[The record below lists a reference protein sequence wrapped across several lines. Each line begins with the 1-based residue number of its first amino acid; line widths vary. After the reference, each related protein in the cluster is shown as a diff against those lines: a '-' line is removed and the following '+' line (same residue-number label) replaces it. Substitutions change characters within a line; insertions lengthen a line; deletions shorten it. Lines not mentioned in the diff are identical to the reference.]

1 MTFYNKSASIPAK
14 GLIRHLTASA
24 AAIIIGLLITET
36 GLTLWTVDFTFLK
49 APAATC
55 VMSVVLWC
63 YWKYFSGSWPAGRTV
78 ATRKT
83 RFRALRLPAAGW
95 RQGLLAALAIVLVLE
110 TGMVLTF
117 RLIPFPDRAFT
128 YEYGG
133 FVNMPPWQAWAL
145 VVMSSLV
152 AGICEETGFRGYMQV
167 PLERLWGRIPAI
179 LVTSVVFTALHLG
192 KAWSWYIIPLIF
204 LTSVLLGLLASRMGS
219 LIPCI
224 IAHTLFDVVNFS
236 YWWSHLAGRFR
247 TPTIFVTGLD
257 IPFAVSFL
265 VFAGGCILFFRTIK
279 KGRPSGPPFSSYD
292 AGNEMLI

>member
-14 GLIRHLTASA
+14 GLMRHLAASA
-24 AAIIIGLLITET
+24 AAIIIGLLVTET
-36 GLTLWTVDFTFLK
+36 GLTLWTVDLK
-49 APAATC
+49 LFNPPVSTA
-55 VMSVVLWC
+55 VMSVLLWC
-63 YWKYFSGSWPAGRTV
+63 YWRYFSGGWPDGPT
-78 ATRKT
+78 ATARKT
-83 RFRALRLPAAGW
+83 RFRTIRLPAAGW
-95 RQGLLAALAIVLVLE
+95 RQALLAGLAIVLVLE
-110 TGMVLTF
+110 TGIVLTF
-117 RLIPFPDRAFT
+117 RLIPFPEAAFSS
-128 YEYGG
+128 EYRYIG
-133 FVNMPPWQAWAL
+133 NMPPWQGWAL
-145 VVMSSLV
+145 VLMGSLV

-247 TPTIFVTGLD
+247 LPTIFVSGLD
-257 IPFAVSFL
+257 IPFAASFL
-265 VFAGGCILFFRTIK
+265 VFAGGCILFFWAIK
-279 KGRPSGPPFSSYD
+279 KGGPSGPPSV
-292 AGNEMLI
+292 